1 MPPAAR
7 RLAADGDF
15 FYVFGEF
22 FEFYC
27 GLGFLQFTRNFFGG
41 GDSGG
46 FGNFLSGRQSAN
58 LLTRTTTILA
68 TCFITTSLVLAI
80 LASRATQAPS
90 ILEGTEIINDPIP
103 YESSEEGPQA
113 PIEE

>member
-1 MPPAAR
+1 MTTVFLVIHLI
-7 RLAADGDF
+7 LAVTLVTVILLQRSDG
-15 FYVFGEF
+15 GALG
-22 FEFYC
+22 
-27 GLGFLQFTRNFFGG
+27 GLGG
-41 GDSGG
+41 GDAGG

-58 LLTRTTTILA
+58 SLTRTTTILA
-68 TCFITTSLVLAI
+68 TCFITTSLLLAI

-90 ILEGTEIINDPIP
+90 ILEGTEIINDPTP

>member
-1 MPPAAR
+1 MTTVFLVIHLI
-7 RLAADGDF
+7 LAVTLVTVILLQRSDG
-15 FYVFGEF
+15 GALG
-22 FEFYC
+22 
-27 GLGFLQFTRNFFGG
+27 GLGGG
-41 GDSGG
+41 GGAAGG
-46 FGNFLSGRQSAN
+46 FGNMLSGRQSAN

-68 TCFITTSLVLAI
+68 TCFIATSLVLAI

-90 ILEGTEIINDPIP
+90 ILDGTEETINDPIP

>member
-1 MPPAAR
+1 MTTVFLVIHLI
-7 RLAADGDF
+7 LAVTLVTVILLQRSDG
-15 FYVFGEF
+15 GALG
-22 FEFYC
+22 
-27 GLGFLQFTRNFFGG
+27 GLGG
-41 GDSGG
+41 GDAGG

-68 TCFITTSLVLAI
+68 TCFIATSLVLAI

-90 ILEGTEIINDPIP
+90 ILDGTEETINDPIP

>member
-1 MPPAAR
+1 MTTVFLVIHLI
-7 RLAADGDF
+7 LAVTLVTVILLQRSDG
-15 FYVFGEF
+15 GALG
-22 FEFYC
+22 
-27 GLGFLQFTRNFFGG
+27 GLGGG
-41 GDSGG
+41 GAGG
-46 FGNFLSGRQSAN
+46 FGNMLSGRQSAN

-68 TCFITTSLVLAI
+68 TCFIATSLVLAI

-90 ILEGTEIINDPIP
+90 ILDGTEEIINDPIP

>member
-1 MPPAAR
+1 MTTVFLVIHLI
-7 RLAADGDF
+7 LAVTLVTVILLQRSDG
-15 FYVFGEF
+15 GALG
-22 FEFYC
+22 
-27 GLGFLQFTRNFFGG
+27 GLGG
-41 GDSGG
+41 GDAGG

-90 ILEGTEIINDPIP
+90 ILEGTEDPIP

>member
-1 MPPAAR
+1 MTTVFLVIHLI
-7 RLAADGDF
+7 LAVTLVTVILLQRSDG
-15 FYVFGEF
+15 GALG
-22 FEFYC
+22 
-27 GLGFLQFTRNFFGG
+27 GLGGG
-41 GDSGG
+41 GAGG
-46 FGNFLSGRQSAN
+46 FGNMLSGRQSAN

-68 TCFITTSLVLAI
+68 TCFIATSLVLAI

-90 ILEGTEIINDPIP
+90 ILDGTEETINDPIP

>member
-1 MPPAAR
+1 MTTVFLVIHLI
-7 RLAADGDF
+7 LAVTLVTVILLQRSDG
-15 FYVFGEF
+15 GALG
-22 FEFYC
+22 
-27 GLGFLQFTRNFFGG
+27 GLGGG
-41 GDSGG
+41 GAGG
-46 FGNFLSGRQSAN
+46 FGNMLSGRQSAN

-68 TCFITTSLVLAI
+68 TCFIATSLVLAI

-90 ILEGTEIINDPIP
+90 ILDGTGETINDPIP

>member
-1 MPPAAR
+1 MTTVFLVIHLI
-7 RLAADGDF
+7 LAVTLVTVILLQRSDG
-15 FYVFGEF
+15 GALG
-22 FEFYC
+22 
-27 GLGFLQFTRNFFGG
+27 GLGG
-41 GDSGG
+41 GDVGG

-68 TCFITTSLVLAI
+68 TCFIATSLVLAI

-90 ILEGTEIINDPIP
+90 ILDGTEETINSPIP
-103 YESSEEGPQA
+103 YETSEEGPQA

>member
-1 MPPAAR
+1 MTTVFLVIHLI
-7 RLAADGDF
+7 LAVTLVTVILLQRSDG
-15 FYVFGEF
+15 GALG
-22 FEFYC
+22 
-27 GLGFLQFTRNFFGG
+27 GLGG
-41 GDSGG
+41 GDAGG

-68 TCFITTSLVLAI
+68 TCFIATSLVLAI

-90 ILEGTEIINDPIP
+90 ILDGTEIINDPIP

>member
-1 MPPAAR
+1 MTTVFLVIHLI
-7 RLAADGDF
+7 LAVTLVTVILLQRSDG
-15 FYVFGEF
+15 GALG
-22 FEFYC
+22 
-27 GLGFLQFTRNFFGG
+27 GLGG

-90 ILEGTEIINDPIP
+90 ILEGTEIINDPIL

>member
-1 MPPAAR
+1 MTTVFLVIHLI
-7 RLAADGDF
+7 LAVTLVTVILLQRSDG
-15 FYVFGEF
+15 GALG
-22 FEFYC
+22 
-27 GLGFLQFTRNFFGG
+27 GLGGG
-41 GDSGG
+41 GGAGG
-46 FGNFLSGRQSAN
+46 FGNMLSGRQSAN

-68 TCFITTSLVLAI
+68 TCFIATSLVLAI

-90 ILEGTEIINDPIP
+90 ILDGTEETINDPIP

>member
-1 MPPAAR
+1 MTTVFLVIHLI
-7 RLAADGDF
+7 LAVTLVTVILLQRSDG
-15 FYVFGEF
+15 GALG
-22 FEFYC
+22 
-27 GLGFLQFTRNFFGG
+27 GLGG
-41 GDSGG
+41 GDAGG
-46 FGNFLSGRQSAN
+46 FGNMLSGRQSAN

-68 TCFITTSLVLAI
+68 TCFIATSLVLAI

-90 ILEGTEIINDPIP
+90 ILDGTEETINDPIP